1 MRARDYIVF
10 GMQVE
15 RAITEPERKLAGTLT
30 LPDMEVVNMIWRM
43 SPFSSLTPPVGCL
56 SASKVMGGSKTL
68 VFKSGRE
75 RNH

>member
-1 MRARDYIVF
+1 M
-10 GMQVE
+10 E

-43 SPFSSLTPPVGCL
+43 SPSSSLTPPVGCL

-68 VFKSGRE
+68 VFNESGRGE
-75 RNH
+75 ESLTVLMGW